1 MTGSHPAD
9 QDPADRNPAE
19 NPVGRFGALAPAETA
34 FTLEL
39 EAALADGPLEDEGW
53 RIRKDGSRFWVNVV
67 ITPLFDGGLD
77 PARLRHGHPGLDRAP
92 RRRAG
97 AHRTPPS
104 SASTPHF
111 PQGAV
116 MTTTPCCARR

>member
-67 ITPLFDGGLD
+67 ITPLFDGAWTLLGFGMVTRDLTE
-77 PARLRHGHPGLDRAP
+77 RRAAEQALTE
-92 RRRAG
+92 RRRRRRRLPTSRRG
-97 AHRTPPS
+97 PS
-104 SASTPHF
+104 
-111 PQGAV
+111 
-116 MTTTPCCARR
+116 